1 MNRTE
6 YLHLG
11 VSEIGSLEW
20 TQGTHGKG
28 GDELWDYW
36 SAEPR
41 VNCLV
46 GWSVLELGLTVG
58 RGVQSYSVVDES
70 IFCAAWKEPSIIARS

>member
-1 MNRTE
+1 MDAGNAWKGEMSYGT
-6 YLHLG
+6 
-11 VSEIGSLEW
+11 IGQQS
-20 TQGTHGKG
+20 
-28 GDELWDYW
+28 
-36 SAEPR
+36 R

-70 IFCAAWKEPSIIARS
+70 ISSVRPWKEPSIIARS